1 MGRRPLDFWP
11 EGHNADWRV
20 SVDEPAVA
28 VIAAYVE
35 AIAASDEIIDA
46 TDLDSPP
53 ASPESAWEEAGLFST
68 LRSVL
73 LHVIVE
79 TSVHAGHLD
88 LVRELLDGRQDI
100 VL

>member
-1 MGRRPLDFWP
+1 
-11 EGHNADWRV
+11 
-20 SVDEPAVA
+20 
-28 VIAAYVE
+28 VIASYVE
-35 AIAASDEIIDA
+35 AITVSDDIIAA

-53 ASPESAWEEAGLFST
+53 ASPDPAWEESGLAFPN

-73 LHVIVE
+73 VHVIVE

-88 LVRELLDGRQDI
+88 LVRELLDGRQHI

>member
-1 MGRRPLDFWP
+1 LDFWP
-11 EGHNADWRV
+11 GGDNADWLV
-20 SVDEPAVA
+20 AADEPAEA
-28 VIAAYVE
+28 VITAYIE
-35 AIAASDEIIDA
+35 AITASDDIIAA

-53 ASPESAWEEAGLFST
+53 TSPEPGWEEAGLAFPD

-73 LHVIVE
+73 VHVIVE

-88 LVRELLDGRQDI
+88 IVRELLDGRQYL